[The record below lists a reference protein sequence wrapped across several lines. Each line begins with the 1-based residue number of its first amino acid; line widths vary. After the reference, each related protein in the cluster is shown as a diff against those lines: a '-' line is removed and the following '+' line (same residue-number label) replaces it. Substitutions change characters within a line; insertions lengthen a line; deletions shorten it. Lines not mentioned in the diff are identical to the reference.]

1 MKCPACGI
9 EQDNEKSECPFC
21 NVPTQLKPEE
31 STRSIA
37 PKSLGICPDC
47 GMEQVG
53 TVYRIPTVVADF
65 LKPKYADVFVPD
77 KHRCVRKVAA
87 G

>member
-1 MKCPACGI
+1 MKCPECGKEHDI
-9 EQDNEKSECPFC
+9 GKCPEASRTK
-21 NVPTQLKPEE
+21 VG
-31 STRSIA
+31 S
-37 PKSLGICPDC
+37 KSLGICPEC
-47 GMEQVG
+47 SSEQTG

>member
-1 MKCPACGI
+1 MTCPACGREHEI
-9 EQDNEKSECPFC
+9 GKCEAPR
-21 NVPTQLKPEE
+21 V
-31 STRSIA
+31 A
-37 PKSLGICPDC
+37 PKSLGMCPDC
-47 GMEQVG
+47 GTEQVG